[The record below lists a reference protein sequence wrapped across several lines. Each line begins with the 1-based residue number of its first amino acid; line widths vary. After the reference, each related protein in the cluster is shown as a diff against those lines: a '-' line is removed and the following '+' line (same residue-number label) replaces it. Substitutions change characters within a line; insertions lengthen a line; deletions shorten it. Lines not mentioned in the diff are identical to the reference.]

1 MPIQPSVSVTVNMTQ
16 SQKIAL
22 VTGATRG
29 IGFETCRQLA
39 QAGVLVLLAG
49 RSLASAA
56 KAADQLKSQG
66 LSVEAVALDVTNAA
80 QIANIASDI
89 QQRFGHLDI
98 LVNNAGV
105 LLDDVARK
113 PSEQTLASWRET
125 FDTNVFAVVELTQA
139 LLPLLRAAPSARI
152 VNVSSQLGS
161 FGLHTDPASPIYGF
175 KIPAYDASKSVVN
188 SWTVHLAYE
197 LRDTPIKVNAI
208 HPGYVQTDMNRG
220 AGELTVADG
229 AKSSVQMALLGD
241 DGPSGTFTHL
251 GKTLPW

>member
-1 MPIQPSVSVTVNMTQ
+1 MST

-39 QAGVLVLLAG
+39 QAGALVLLAG
-49 RSLASAA
+49 RSQANAAQAAAQLA
-56 KAADQLKSQG
+56 SQG
-66 LSVEAVALDVTNAA
+66 LSVEPVVLDVTNAA
-80 QIANIASDI
+80 QVSSVAADI
-89 QQRFGHLDI
+89 QQRFGRLDI

-105 LLDDVARK
+105 LLDDVSRK
-113 PSEQTLASWRET
+113 PSEQTLACWRDT
-125 FDTNVFAVVELTQA
+125 FETNVFAVVQVTQA
-139 LLPLLRAAPSARI
+139 LLPLLRAAPAARI

-161 FGLHTDPASPIYGF
+161 FGWHTDPASPIYNF

-220 AGELTVADG
+220 AGELTVPDG
-229 AKSSVQMALLGD
+229 AKSSVQMALLD
-241 DGPSGTFTHL
+241 ADGPSGSFTHL
-251 GKTLPW
+251 GQTLPW